1 MENFSQ
7 LKKGDIV
14 VFTDNGN
21 EFVMVFKHFRGSD
34 TNIPKR
40 GGGTF
45 NPSDF
50 GSFAHGRREITL
62 KRTDNIR
69 LLEQADAERLKDQIA
84 YAIYFFNK
92 LHLKN

>member
-1 MENFSQ
+1 MKNFSE

-14 VFTDNGN
+14 VFTDNSK

-34 TNIPKR
+34 TDISKR

-45 NPSDF
+45 NPSQF

-69 LLEQADAERLKDQIA
+69 LLEQSDTERLKDQIS
-84 YAIYFFNK
+84 YAIHFFNK